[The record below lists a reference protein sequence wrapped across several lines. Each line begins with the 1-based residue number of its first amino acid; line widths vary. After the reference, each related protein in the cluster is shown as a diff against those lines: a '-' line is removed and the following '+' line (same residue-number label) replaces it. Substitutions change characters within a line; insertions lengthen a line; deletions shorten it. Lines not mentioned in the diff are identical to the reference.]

1 MLEDPTKVNYFPQVG
16 CEAVCWNDGKDEYPM
31 PMSLYTF
38 VLENILQKELNWT
51 TKAVNDE
58 LNNARQDNQKLG

>member
-1 MLEDPTKVNYFPQVG
+1 
-16 CEAVCWNDGKDEYPM
+16 M

-51 TKAVNDE
+51 TKSVNDE
-58 LNNARQDNQKLG
+58 LNNARQDNEKLR